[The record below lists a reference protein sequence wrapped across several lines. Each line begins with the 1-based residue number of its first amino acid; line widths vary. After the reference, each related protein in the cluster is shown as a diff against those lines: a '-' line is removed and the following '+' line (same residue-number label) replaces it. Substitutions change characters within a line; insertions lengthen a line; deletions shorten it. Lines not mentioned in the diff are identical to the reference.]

1 MSPEFEVHTS
11 SNNER
16 DNEPI
21 LRDGL
26 IETVGSAAV
35 GAVKSEV
42 SSFPPVISIENMSPG
57 PAPSPAQIEA
67 YRQQQA
73 TEAKEATRVE
83 TIKILDK
90 DAFTLGD
97 LNPLIN
103 ATDLTRKESVDA
115 IRYTMLEKIRANE
128 GLIPE
133 LLESA
138 VVTDPDSGNSEPR
151 FIARFEI
158 VSLSEAQLVM
168 LEELVEQT
176 YAGLTVRTRTDS
188 KGNDIPVQIYPPTQL
203 GEEMKSKTGGWY
215 MGPWPVPTT
224 SLHTGLFVFK
234 DYGPINKD
242 NFLNESQTPLK
253 YIVEVR
259 EAGQYQTD
267 LATFVTQISTILS
280 QEKLLDRGQLLYET
294 YYDLMRLGLKKTEEG
309 SIYGMEEAADMI
321 RRELITPL
329 ASPEISKGIN
339 QDPQSVLMVGVPG
352 TGKTLLVERLL
363 QQETGLFVLPID
375 PFELQ
380 KEVAKPK
387 DKQTLMPRI
396 AEVARITGKRV
407 VLHVDD
413 IENMIGESEV
423 TNSTMLNLMAGVQE
437 SGFYIIASTNYPE
450 KINNSLIQPQRFSVL
465 IHCGLQSEQARYEIL
480 KIHADTESK
489 KQKRPL
495 FESEDI
501 RDIILQEVASHTDA
515 FTPRYLANIATIA
528 KSFLVDRVAK
538 SKERT
543 IGLTEEDLDGDM
555 FTLEDWDQA
564 LAEVAAKYD
573 HKGMKLRDKSL
584 GEFVKKHMGQ
594 TAGFTGE
601 NISGKRL
608 FSEDAYRRIFAAKA
622 SLATVD
628 STLDQTQEQQK

>member
-1 MSPEFEVHTS
+1 MSPEFEIHPL
-11 SNNER
+11 SNTER

-26 IETVGSAAV
+26 VETVGSAAV
-35 GAVKSEV
+35 GAVKSEAG
-42 SSFPPVISIENMSPG
+42 SFPAIMPVENAYPG
-57 PAPSPAQIEA
+57 MQPTPAQMEA
-67 YRQQQA
+67 HRQQQA
-73 TEAKEATRVE
+73 AEAAETARVE
-83 TIKILDK
+83 AIKILDK

-103 ATDLTRKESVDA
+103 PTDLIRKESVDA
-115 IRYTMLEKIRANE
+115 VLHTTMEKIRSNQ
-128 GLIPE
+128 GLEPKM
-133 LLESA
+133 LESTI
-138 VVTDPDSGNSEPR
+138 VTDPDSGTAEPR
-151 FIARFEI
+151 FIARFETTT
-158 VSLSEAQLVM
+158 LTEEQLVM
-168 LEELVEQT
+168 LEDLIKQT
-176 YAGLTVRTRTDS
+176 YGLTVRTRTDS
-188 KGNDIPVQIYPPTQL
+188 KGNDIPAQNYPPTQI

-215 MGPWPVPTT
+215 MGPAPVPTS
-224 SLHTGLFVFK
+224 SLHQGLFVFK
-234 DYGPINKD
+234 DYGPINKN
-242 NFLNESQTPLK
+242 NFLDDSQTPRK

-259 EAGQYQTD
+259 EAAQYQTD
-267 LATFVTQISTILS
+267 LVTFITQISVILS

-294 YYDLMRLGLKKTEEG
+294 YYDLMRLGLKKAEED

-321 RRELITPL
+321 RRELIIPL
-329 ASPEISKGIN
+329 ASPEISRGIN

-413 IENMIGESEV
+413 IENMVGETEA

-450 KINNSLIQPQRFSVL
+450 KVNSSLIQPQRFSVL
-465 IHCGLQSEQARYEIL
+465 IHCGLQNEQARYEIL
-480 KIHADTESK
+480 KIHADAESK

-495 FESEDI
+495 FESESI

-528 KSFLVDRVAK
+528 KSFLVDRIAE
-538 SKERT
+538 SKGKT
-543 IGLTEEDLDGDM
+543 IGLTEEDLDGNI
-555 FTLEDWDQA
+555 FNLEDWDKA
-564 LAEVAAKYD
+564 LAEVSTKYD
-573 HKGMKLRDKSL
+573 STGVKKRDDELAK
-584 GEFVKKHMGQ
+584 FVKKHMMQLTGFVADSTSQ
-594 TAGFTGE
+594 T
-601 NISGKRL
+601 RV
-608 FSEDAYRRIFAAKA
+608 FSADAYRKIAAA
-622 SLATVD
+622 QAMLRDENS
-628 STLDQTQEQQK
+628 